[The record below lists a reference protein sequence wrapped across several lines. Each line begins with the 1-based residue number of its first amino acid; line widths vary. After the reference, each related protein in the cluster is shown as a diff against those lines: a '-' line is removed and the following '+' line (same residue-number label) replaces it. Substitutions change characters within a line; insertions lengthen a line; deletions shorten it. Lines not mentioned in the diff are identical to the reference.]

1 MGRPVWGWAAPGRVN
16 LMGEHTDYND
26 GWVLPFAI
34 GQRTRVAL
42 AVRADDRMVRIWSTR
57 AEPAD
62 VPVETTTATQP
73 GEVDGWA
80 AYVAGVVW
88 AFGADGHELPGLD
101 VWVDS
106 DVPLGA
112 GLSSSAALECA
123 VAVAVDGRLGLGL
136 GPDRLAALAR
146 RAENDYV
153 GAPTGVMDQ
162 VASMHGRAGHVLL
175 LDTRTMRIEHLPCDL
190 NAAGLAL
197 LVIDTRASH
206 RLADGGGYAER
217 RRECERAAA
226 VLGVDALRDVTED
239 DLARLGDTT
248 LVRRARHVVSDNT
261 RVHEAVAGLRTS
273 AWADLG
279 RTMLA
284 SHVSLRD
291 DFEIS
296 CAELDTAVETSVA
309 AGALGARMT
318 GGGFGGSAIALA
330 PVERVDAVGAACRDA
345 FAKHGWREPQVFAVQ
360 PGAGA
365 GRL

>member
-1 MGRPVWGWAAPGRVN
+1 MCRPDWGWAAPGRVN

-42 AVRADDRMVRIWSTR
+42 VVRADDRVLRIWSTH

-62 VPVETTTATQP
+62 VPVETTTETQP

-88 AFGADGHELPGLD
+88 AFGAAGHELPGLD
-101 VWVDS
+101 VWVDG

-123 VAVAVDGRLGLGL
+123 VAVAVDDRLGLGI
-136 GPDRLAALAR
+136 GPERLAALTR

-153 GAPTGVMDQ
+153 GAPTGAMDQ

-175 LDTRTMRIEHLPCDL
+175 LDTRTMRIQHLACDL
-190 NAAGLAL
+190 DAAGLAL

-206 RLADGGGYAER
+206 QLAGGGGYAER

-226 VLGVDALRDVTED
+226 DLGVNALRDVSED
-239 DLARLGDTT
+239 DLTRIGDAT
-248 LVRRARHVVSDNT
+248 LARRARHVVRDNA
-261 RVHEAVAGLRTS
+261 RVHEAVGQLRMS
-273 AWADLG
+273 AWAELG

-284 SHVSLRD
+284 SHASLRD
-291 DFEIS
+291 DFEVS
-296 CAELDTAVETSVA
+296 CPELDAAVEASVD

-318 GGGFGGSAIALA
+318 GGGFGGSAIALV
-330 PVERVDAVGAACRDA
+330 PVDRVDAVGAACGEA
-345 FAKHGWREPQVFAVQ
+345 FAARGWREPQVFAVQ
-360 PGAGA
+360 PGPGA

>member
-1 MGRPVWGWAAPGRVN
+1 MGRPDWGWAAPGRVN

-42 AVRADDRMVRIWSTR
+42 VARTDDRVRIWSTH
-57 AEPAD
+57 AERAD

-73 GEVDGWA
+73 GDLGGWA

-88 AFGADGHELPGLD
+88 AFGVHGHKLPGLD

-123 VAVAVDGRLGLGL
+123 VAVAVDDRLGLGC

-162 VASMHGRAGHVLL
+162 VASLHGRAGHVLL
-175 LDTRTMRIEHLPCDL
+175 LDTRTMRIQHLACDPD
-190 NAAGLAL
+190 AAGLTP

-206 RLADGGGYAER
+206 QLAEGGGYAER
-217 RRECERAAA
+217 RRECQRAAA
-226 VLGVDALRDVTED
+226 ELGVDSLRDVTED
-239 DLARLGDTT
+239 DLARLGDAT
-248 LVRRARHVVSDNT
+248 LARRARHVVRDNA
-261 RVHEAVAGLRTS
+261 RVHEAVGQLRTG

-279 RTMLA
+279 ETMLA
-284 SHVSLRD
+284 SHASLRD
-291 DFEIS
+291 DFEVS
-296 CAELDTAVETSVA
+296 CAELDTAVKASVG

-318 GGGFGGSAIALA
+318 GGGFGGSAIALV
-330 PVERVDAVGAACRDA
+330 PVDRVDAVDAACGEA
-345 FAKHGWREPQVFAVQ
+345 FAARGWREPQVFAVQ
-360 PGAGA
+360 PAAGA